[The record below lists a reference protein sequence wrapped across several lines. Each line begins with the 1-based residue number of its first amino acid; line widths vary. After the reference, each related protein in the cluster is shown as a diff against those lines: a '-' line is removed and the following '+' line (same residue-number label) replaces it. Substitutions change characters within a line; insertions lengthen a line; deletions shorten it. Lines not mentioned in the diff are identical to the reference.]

1 MSGIPHR
8 LRWAVE
14 QLDVQ
19 PKDRVL
25 EIGGG
30 RGVAA
35 ALVCELLTDGRLV
48 GLDRS
53 ESAVKGATARN
64 AGYVADGRARF
75 VLGTLEGADLAS
87 EGPFDKV
94 FAVNVNLF
102 WTRDPAHELDLIRG
116 ALAPE
121 GTLRLFYEPPPAGQL
136 GSLGARVAATL
147 AANGYAAE
155 TTTDP
160 TETVLCVAARTAA

>member
-14 QLDVQ
+14 QLDVR
-19 PKDRVL
+19 PKDRIL

-35 ALVCELLTDGRLV
+35 ELVCELLGDGRLI

-64 AGYVADGRARF
+64 ARYVADGRARF

-102 WTRDPAHELDLIRG
+102 WTRDPGHELDLVRA
-116 ALAPE
+116 ALAPG
-121 GTLRLFYEPPPAGQL
+121 GTLMLFYEPPPAGQL
-136 GSLGARVAATL
+136 GSLGARVSATL
-147 AANGYAAE
+147 VANGFAAE

-160 TETVLCVAARTAA
+160 TETVLCVVGRTVD

>member
-14 QLDVQ
+14 SLDVR
-19 PKDRVL
+19 PKDRIL

-35 ALVCELLTDGRLV
+35 ELVCQLLTDGKLV
-48 GLDRS
+48 GLDS
-53 ESAVKGATARN
+53 SASAVKGAEARN
-64 AGYVADGRARF
+64 AEYVADGRAEF
-75 VLGTLEGADLAS
+75 VLGTLEGAELAAA
-87 EGPFDKV
+87 GPFDKV

-116 ALAPE
+116 ALKPD
-121 GTLRLFYEPPPAGQL
+121 GSLRLFYEPPSAEQVR
-136 GSLGARVAATL
+136 SLDTRLTATL
-147 AANGYAAE
+147 TANGFAVE
-155 TTTDP
+155 STTDP
-160 TETVLCVAARTAA
+160 TGTVLCVAGRAAA